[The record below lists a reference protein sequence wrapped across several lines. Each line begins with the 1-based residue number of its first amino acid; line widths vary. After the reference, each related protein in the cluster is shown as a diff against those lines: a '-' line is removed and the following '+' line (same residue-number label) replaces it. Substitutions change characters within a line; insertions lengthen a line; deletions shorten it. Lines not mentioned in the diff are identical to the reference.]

1 MLIRRHKTANS
12 YKLFFSASTKLTWL
26 AVHFVAVS
34 MASSDDEKNKKNA
47 KILQTN
53 VFYKD
58 LCVVSRLAFKLY
70 CPRTHNAKFLHD
82 VIEFNHLMLEMLD
95 EYSKGK
101 ILMI

>member
-1 MLIRRHKTANS
+1 
-12 YKLFFSASTKLTWL
+12 
-26 AVHFVAVS
+26 